1 MLKNWTLRILLSV
14 LLLGTWT
21 DVGAALTI
29 RAEQAHIKTI
39 GGMQGGAWNLWSD
52 GECIYKGNAIHYA

>member
-1 MLKNWTLRILLSV
+1 V